1 MTANRWTMRAA
12 AAHFSQVVRRA
23 RAGDPQLITVGGK
36 EAVAVVDPERFDI
49 LPKPAREL
57 PKPARERR
65 TLAGFVEAS
74 KKYRGVAEGI
84 DFEAPLGM
92 TFRDKQYEIFDDDL
106 RDKDEP

>member
-1 MTANRWTMRAA
+1 
-12 AAHFSQVVRRA
+12 
-23 RAGDPQLITVGGK
+23 LITVGGK

-49 LPKPAREL
+49 LPKPARE
-57 PKPARERR
+57 RR

-74 KKYRGVAEGI
+74 KKYRGVAEGV